1 MKPSA
6 YMNKKENSCIG
17 CFGDK
22 NGVLIKL
29 KNSTYIRKYRYRR
42 TN

>member
-22 NGVLIKL
+22 NGVLINKA
-29 KNSTYIRKYRYRR
+29 KNQYVYKEI
-42 TN
+42 